1 MLEEVFQEVM
11 NIAENLI
18 EQSPNPF
25 YQRFGKHSILVYLSN
40 YKDFFNPLI
49 VFSGVEEKNEIKITM
64 WIKKD
69 TNNISIEKPYR
80 KNEFDTQIEI
90 LYSRY
95 DIVQKIREGML
106 KELDF
111 LAY

>member
-11 NIAENLI
+11 NITEKLI
-18 EQSPNPF
+18 EQSTNPF
-25 YQRFGKHSILVYLSN
+25 YQRFGKHSIIIYLSN

-49 VFSGVEEKNEIKITM
+49 VFSGVEEESNIKITM

-69 TNNISIEKPYR
+69 TNNISLDRPYR
-80 KNEFDTQIEI
+80 KNDFDTQIEI

-95 DIVQKIREGML
+95 DIVQKIRENVL
-106 KELDF
+106 RELDF
-111 LAY
+111 LA